1 LSPAAAPLLSIP
13 VGVVVERRKAESEWT
28 DFIWRAI
35 GVLPGEPEMAAWT
48 VLREQDDATL
58 FYVGSASID
67 LYRSETPRYREN
79 LASGAASIWVVM
91 SPSEGEWPYTVT
103 TATADPAEGE
113 SFTEAA
119 TNLVEPVPMPEI
131 IRDAVDR
138 FIAGH
143 HVEREEFVKR
153 TRRPADPEAL
163 ARRLERGRD
172 E

>member
-1 LSPAAAPLLSIP
+1 MSPAAAPLLRIP
-13 VGVVVERRKAESEWT
+13 VGVVMERRKAESEWA
-28 DFIWRAI
+28 DFFWRVV

-48 VLREQDDATL
+48 TLREQDDATL
-58 FYVGSASID
+58 FYVGSATID
-67 LYRSETPRYREN
+67 LYRSETERYREN

-91 SPSEGEWPYTVT
+91 GPSEGEWPYTISAV
-103 TATADPAEGE
+103 TADPAEGE

-138 FIAGH
+138 FVAGH

-153 TRRPADPEAL
+153 TRRPANPEAL
-163 ARRLERGRD
+163 ARRAQGDRD

>member
-1 LSPAAAPLLSIP
+1 MSPAAAPLLSIP
-13 VGVVVERRKAESEWT
+13 VGVVVERRRAASEWV
-28 DFIWRAI
+28 DFIWQAV
-35 GVLPGEPEMAAWT
+35 GVLPGEPDMEAWT
-48 VLREQDDATL
+48 TLREQDDATL
-58 FYVGSASID
+58 FYVGIASVD
-67 LYRSETPRYREN
+67 LYRSEVERYREN
-79 LASGAASIWVVM
+79 LASGAPSIWVVM
-91 SPSEGEWPYTVT
+91 GPSEGKWPYTVT

-131 IRDAVDR
+131 IRDAIER

-153 TRRPADPEAL
+153 KRGRADPEAL
-163 ARRLERGRD
+163 ARRLQRDRD

>member
-1 LSPAAAPLLSIP
+1 MSAVALPLLSIP
-13 VGVVVERRKAESEWT
+13 VGVVVERRKAESEWG
-28 DFIWRAI
+28 DFIWRAV
-35 GVLPGEPEMAAWT
+35 GVLPGEPDSDAWT
-48 VLREQDDATL
+48 TLREQDGVTL
-58 FYVGSASID
+58 FYGGTVSVD
-67 LYRSETPRYREN
+67 LYRSEIERYREN

-91 SPSEGEWPYTVT
+91 SPSEGQWPYTVIA
-103 TATADPAEGE
+103 ATADPAEGE

-131 IRDAVDR
+131 IRDAIDR

-153 TRRPADPEAL
+153 ERRRADPEAL
-163 ARRLERGRD
+163 ARRLQGGRD

>member
-1 LSPAAAPLLSIP
+1 MSPAAAPLLRIP
-13 VGVVVERRKAESEWT
+13 VGVVMERRKAESEWA
-28 DFIWRAI
+28 DFFWRVVD
-35 GVLPGEPEMAAWT
+35 VLPGEPEMAAWT
-48 VLREQDDATL
+48 TLREQDDATL
-58 FYVGSASID
+58 FYVGSATID
-67 LYRSETPRYREN
+67 LYRSETERYREN

-91 SPSEGEWPYTVT
+91 GPSEGEWPYTISAV
-103 TATADPAEGE
+103 TADPAEGE

-138 FIAGH
+138 FVAGH

-153 TRRPADPEAL
+153 TRRPANPEAL
-163 ARRLERGRD
+163 ARRAQGDRD